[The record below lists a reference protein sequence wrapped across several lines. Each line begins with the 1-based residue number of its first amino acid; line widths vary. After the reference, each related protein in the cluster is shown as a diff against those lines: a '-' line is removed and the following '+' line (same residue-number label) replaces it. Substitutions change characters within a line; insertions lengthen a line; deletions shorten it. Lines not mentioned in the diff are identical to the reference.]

1 MLIDKYVRQ
10 IRFWLPGPRG
20 RIAAEEVRATLG
32 EMITDRKQQLGRP
45 LDEQEVT
52 EVIRE
57 FGSPQVIASR
67 YSMSRPLVSA
77 ALMPAY
83 TRVLGIAATGAFVV
97 QLAMAAAATTSGGD
111 VGLAFATTANRI
123 VTGLLWSF
131 TSVTLVFAAL
141 TRIYGPATSNTATNH
156 EC

>member
-1 MLIDKYVRQ
+1 MIIDKYVRQ

-20 RIAAEEVRATLG
+20 RMAAEEVRATLE
-32 EMITDRKQQLGRP
+32 EMITDRKLQLGRP
-45 LDEQEVT
+45 LDEQELIKI
-52 EVIRE
+52 IRD

-67 YSMSRPLVSA
+67 YSTSHPLVSA

-83 TRVLGIAATGAFVV
+83 TRVLGFAAIGVFVV
-97 QLAMAAAATTSGGD
+97 QLVVAAAAITSGDD

-123 VTGLLWSF
+123 VSGLLWSF
-131 TSVTLVFAAL
+131 TSMTLAFAAL
-141 TRIYGPATSNTATNH
+141 TRFYSPATSNMATNP

>member
-1 MLIDKYVRQ
+1 MLIDKFVRQ

-20 RIAAEEVRATLG
+20 RMAAEEVRATLE
-32 EMITDRKQQLGRP
+32 EMITDRKLQLGRP
-45 LDEQEVT
+45 LDEQELI
-52 EVIRE
+52 EIIRD

-67 YSMSRPLVSA
+67 FSTSHPLVSA

-83 TRVLGIAATGAFVV
+83 TRVLGIAAMGVFVV
-97 QLAMAAAATTSGGD
+97 QLAIAAAATTSGDD

-123 VTGLLWSF
+123 VSGLLWSF
-131 TSVTLVFAAL
+131 TSVTLTFAAL
-141 TRIYGPATSNTATNH
+141 TRIYGPTTSNTATNH